1 MEVKRD
7 RLLSGSIGK
16 TVSVFYN
23 DTFNSVSLK
32 TGKLLDFDSFGLQ
45 ILENDLGIPT
55 IIPRIKCIRIEIG
68 SGKNV
73 IKARK

>member
-1 MEVKRD
+1 MEVERD
-7 RLLSGSIGK
+7 KLLSGSIGK

-45 ILENDLGIPT
+45 ILENDNGIPT
-55 IIPRIKCIRIEIG
+55 IIPRRKCIRIEIG
-68 SGKNV
+68 SERNV
-73 IKARK
+73 VKARK